1 MIARVVVLPSAGD
14 TGPLDYS
21 IPAELS
27 AQIQPGVRVLIPL
40 GSRRAIGVVV
50 DLVAESSFAR
60 LKPLLGALD
69 QEPFMDAPLLRLCQ
83 WMADYYLS
91 SIGEAVTTALP
102 GSMRIQIERVVQML
116 PAAAQS
122 AAAGAATPLKPV
134 AQQIVDL
141 VCSAGPQLLPALR
154 ARFGTGVDA
163 ALSTLRR
170 RGRIEIRDEVRSAS
184 AATRVERFYR
194 AARALGAGESDEWKR
209 RRPAQFALYSYLHNH
224 PLQRA
229 RIVEL
234 SSSFA
239 NARSKLNE
247 LVNAGLVAV
256 VSEEAYR
263 PVFSDVLPQDRLVT
277 LTATQRA
284 AGAALEG
291 AVEQG
296 AFQPTL
302 LYGITGSGK
311 TEVYLQAIAAAL
323 RRERNA
329 LVLVPEIS
337 LTHQVVERVRARF
350 GDRVAVL
357 HSGLS
362 DGERWDEWR
371 KIARGE
377 VAIVVGARSAV
388 FAPLPRVG
396 LIVVDEEHDQAYK
409 QDDGL
414 HYNARDVAVMR
425 AKLAQCP
432 IVLGSAT
439 PAMES
444 YYNARSG
451 RYQLLELPERV
462 EARPLPEIAI
472 IDLRRA
478 SKLGKALLLSSQ
490 LVAALRANLAARGQ
504 SLLFLNRRGYANF
517 LQCVQCG
524 EALMCPNCSVTLT
537 LHQRWHALRCHH
549 CDHTI
554 PVPQGCPACGGLSLS
569 TWGAGTEQV
578 EAAVHQLIP
587 GARVARMD
595 RDTTARKG
603 SLRKLI
609 EAWHAG
615 EYDVLVG
622 TQMITKGHDVHDVTL
637 VGVLLAD
644 QALNFPDF
652 RAAERTFQLITQVAG
667 RAGRGDRRGRV
678 IVQTLQ
684 PEHDSL
690 ACAQHHDFR
699 HFAEIEL
706 AARRERAYPPF
717 ARLVKIRC
725 EGESNHDTEQTARAA
740 VAAVRGTAGLEV
752 LGPAPAPIERLRGR
766 FRWQILLRGR
776 DGAIVRAAARR
787 AREAVRAQAR
797 KADVRVLVDVDPYNM
812 L

>member
-14 TGPLDYS
+14 SGPLDYS

-27 AQIQPGVRVLIPL
+27 AQIQPGVRVLVPL

-50 DLVAESSFAR
+50 DLVTESSFAR

-69 QEPFMDAPLLRLCQ
+69 QEPFMDAPLLRLCR

-102 GSMRIQIERVVQML
+102 GSMRIHIERVVHLL
-116 PAAAQS
+116 PAATESGADS
-122 AAAGAATPLKPV
+122 AATPLKPV
-134 AQQIVDL
+134 AQEIVNIL
-141 VCSAGPQLLPALR
+141 RGTGPQLVPALR
-154 ARFGTGVDA
+154 QRFGKGVDS
-163 ALSTLRR
+163 ALSSLRR
-170 RGRIEIRDEVRSAS
+170 RGYIEIRDDVRSAS
-184 AATRVERFYR
+184 AATRIERFYH
-194 AARALGAGESDEWKR
+194 AARPLSADESSEWKR
-209 RRPAQFALYSYLHNH
+209 RRPAQFALYSYLSNH
-224 PLQRA
+224 PLKRA

-247 LVNAGLVAV
+247 LITAGLVGV
-256 VSEEAYR
+256 ISEEAYR
-263 PVFSDVLPQDRLVT
+263 PLFTDVLPKDRIVT
-277 LTATQRA
+277 LTATQFA
-284 AGAALEG
+284 AGVALER

-296 AFQPTL
+296 TFQPAL
-302 LYGITGSGK
+302 LYGVTGSGK

-323 RRERNA
+323 QRGRNA

-425 AKLAQCP
+425 AKLAACP

-444 YYNARSG
+444 YYNACSG
-451 RYQLLELPERV
+451 RYQLLELPDRV
-462 EARPLPEIAI
+462 EARPLPEIAV

-490 LVAALRANLAARGQ
+490 LVAALRANVAARGQ

-554 PVPQGCPACGGLSLS
+554 PVPQVCPACGGLSLS

-578 EAAVHQLIP
+578 EAAVHQLVP

-603 SLRKLI
+603 ALRKLI
-609 EAWHAG
+609 EAWHDGA
-615 EYDVLVG
+615 YDVLVG

-644 QALNFPDF
+644 QSLNFPDF
-652 RAAERTFQLITQVAG
+652 RASERTFQLITQVAG

-699 HFAEIEL
+699 RFATIEL
-706 AARRERAYPPF
+706 AARRELAYPPF
-717 ARLVKIRC
+717 SRLVKIRC
-725 EGESNHDTEQTARAA
+725 EGESNQETEQVARAA
-740 VAAVRGTAGLEV
+740 AAAVRGTTGLDV

-776 DGAIVRAAARR
+776 DGALVRASARR
-787 AREAVRAQAR
+787 ARDAVRTQAR
-797 KADVRVLVDVDPYNM
+797 KADVRVLVDVDPYSM